1 MGISLSQRLELRPQ
15 QTRNRLHEAAR
26 GNQNLRKET
35 KQMTYESFDLVEL
48 GKAEVAIE
56 IGLPQ
61 APEETENDKFTLSVA
76 PYVEY
81 DE

>member
-1 MGISLSQRLELRPQ
+1 
-15 QTRNRLHEAAR
+15 
-26 GNQNLRKET
+26 
-35 KQMTYESFDLVEL
+35 MTYESLEVVEL

-56 IGLPQ
+56 LGPLEDT
-61 APEETENDKFTLSVA
+61 EEDISKFTPAVA

>member
-1 MGISLSQRLELRPQ
+1 
-15 QTRNRLHEAAR
+15 
-26 GNQNLRKET
+26 
-35 KQMTYESFDLVEL
+35 MTYESFELVEL

>member
-1 MGISLSQRLELRPQ
+1 
-15 QTRNRLHEAAR
+15 
-26 GNQNLRKET
+26 
-35 KQMTYESFDLVEL
+35 MTYESFEVVEL

-56 IGLPQ
+56 IILPND
-61 APEETENDKFTLSVA
+61 PEEEVGKFTAGVA